1 MLEVRNLHASYGKIP
16 ILHGI
21 DLSVDDNQCI
31 GVLGHNGMGKTTLL
45 KTLIGLLPANT
56 GEIIFNGSN
65 ITTTKSY
72 ERNKMGVGYIPQGR
86 EIFPKLTVLENLEIG
101 AAMHVKS
108 RREIN
113 HIIDEIL
120 GKIPRLEPIL
130 SRFGGVLSGGEQQ
143 ILALGRSLCS
153 QPSLLMLDE
162 PTEGIQPSIVQEI
175 IQILL
180 ELKKS
185 SNLSI
190 ILVEQNLEFIASL
203 SDRVHVIRRGKIAG
217 EVPHENISNPEVIH
231 EFLGMQDN

>member
-1 MLEVRNLHASYGKIP
+1 MLEIKDLHASYGKIP

-21 DLSVDDNQCI
+21 DLTVGDNQCI

-56 GEIIFNGSN
+56 GEIILNGRN
-65 ITTTKSY
+65 ITATKSH

-101 AAMHVKS
+101 AAMHVKT
-108 RREIN
+108 RREIK
-113 HIIDEIL
+113 HIIDEII

-130 SRFGGVLSGGEQQ
+130 SRCGGVLSGGEQQ

-231 EFLGMQDN
+231 EFLGMHDN